1 MSHGPDPSVS
11 LRHELVFHRTL
22 RHPPSA
28 VWQAITDPER
38 LSAWW
43 PFPATEA
50 TVTEGGSIVFDDGE
64 GTVVRARI
72 THLIDGRVLEFIEE
86 ETDVIRFELEEA
98 DGGTHLTFTH
108 RFDRGP
114 DPARPAAGWHQ
125 ALDALSSVL
134 ANKEPTWLEDSSD
147 LVAAYTSRFGQT

>member
-1 MSHGPDPSVS
+1 MSHDPTQAVS
-11 LRHELVFHRTL
+11 LRHELVFHRRL

-28 VWQAITDPER
+28 VWEAITDPQR
-38 LSAWW
+38 LSVWW

-50 TVTEGGSIVFDDGE
+50 TMEEGGSIVFDDGE
-64 GTVVRARI
+64 GTVLHARI
-72 THLIDGRVLEFIEE
+72 THLVHERLLEFVEE
-86 ETDVIRFELEEA
+86 ETDVIRFELADA
-98 DGGTHLTFTH
+98 DGDTHLTFTH

-134 ANKEPTWLEDSSD
+134 ANKEPTWLEDTSE
-147 LVAAYTSRFGQT
+147 LVAAYTARFGMS